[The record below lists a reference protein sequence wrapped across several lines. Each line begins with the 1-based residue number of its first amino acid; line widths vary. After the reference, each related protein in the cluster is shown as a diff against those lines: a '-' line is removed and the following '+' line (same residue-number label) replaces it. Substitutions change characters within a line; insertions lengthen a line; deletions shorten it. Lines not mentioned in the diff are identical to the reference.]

1 MSSPIQDPKIIQIGF
16 IVRDLEATKQQVAR
30 FLDVP
35 VPPTVPSGEYEVTQT
50 VYRGEP
56 GPLAQCHMA
65 FFDFGGLQVEFIEPN
80 EAPSVWR
87 DHLRRHGEGVH
98 HIAFG
103 VKGINKAIE
112 RCEQWGMTLEQKGEY
127 RRGNGRYA
135 YLNALEDLKIFV
147 ELLESDE

>member
-1 MSSPIQDPKIIQIGF
+1 MALWASC
-16 IVRDLEATKQQVAR
+16 
-30 FLDVP
+30 P
-35 VPPTVPSGEYEVTQT
+35 VHLQALSRPVHGLAQAVCG
-50 VYRGEP
+50 RALAP
-56 GPLAQCHMA
+56 GPR
-65 FFDFGGLQVEFIEPN
+65 FFDFGGLQVEYIEPN

-103 VKGINKAIE
+103 VKGMNKAIE